1 MTHHPIQPL
10 VLDEQGVLRFKK
22 NKIVEFLLDN
32 GGIDLNQIGMGDF
45 SREDREQF
53 AQLIGYSYSGAGD
66 LDYTSN
72 EVLDTAISMYE
83 NGKSE
88 AEARAEVLHSQLEN
102 ARRSMRGGVAELF
115 GMHPDDL
122 PQ

>member
-32 GGIDLNQIGMGDF
+32 GGIDLNQIGRGDF

-66 LDYTSN
+66 LDYTSS

-83 NGKSE
+83 NCKSE